1 VRTSH
6 AAKTSTS
13 SWRLQ
18 SNIISAGSQAK
29 DFSHQDG
36 DIEEQET
43 GVDLASKLPQIVQI
57 VNNAK
62 APRTAYS
69 TALNSPRGT
78 TFFDSTLSPG
88 FNQHGPP
95 ISAYKYKPP
104 RK

>member
-1 VRTSH
+1 MSNISSVKSSRHIGEPRRRARCLAISRAVRVRTSH

-43 GVDLASKLPQIVQI
+43 GVDLVLKLPQIVPI
-57 VNNAK
+57 
-62 APRTAYS
+62 
-69 TALNSPRGT
+69 T
-78 TFFDSTLSPG
+78 TTPG
-88 FNQHGPP
+88 EC
-95 ISAYKYKPP
+95 
-104 RK
+104 